1 MEPTDKEIMDG
12 KKLTLLKAV
21 GRAVYKKRSEIK
33 KGINKFSYEYDIG
46 NGLLSRLE
54 NGKTDVKITTLYKI
68 ANAFEMK
75 FTDFATLI
83 EKELPKDFDFY
94 L

>member
-1 MEPTDKEIMDG
+1 MESSDKEIMDD
-12 KKLTLLKAV
+12 KKAILLKAI
-21 GRAVYKKRSEIK
+21 GRAVFKKRSEIK

-75 FTDFATLI
+75 FTDFALLI
-83 EKELPKDFDFY
+83 EKELPKGFDFY

>member
-1 MEPTDKEIMDG
+1 MENIDKKIMDD
-12 KKLTLLKAV
+12 KKVLLLKAI
-21 GRAVYKKRSEIK
+21 GRAVLKKRKETK

-54 NGKTDVKITTLYKI
+54 NGKTDVKITTLFKI
-68 ANAFEMK
+68 AHALGMK
-75 FTDFATLI
+75 FSDLAKLF
-83 EKELPKDFDFY
+83 EKELPDDFDFY

>member
-1 MEPTDKEIMDG
+1 MENID
-12 KKLTLLKAV
+12 KKLMDDKKAILLKAV
-21 GRAVYKKRSEIK
+21 GKAVFKKRSETK

-54 NGKTDVKITTLYKI
+54 NGKTDVKITTLFKI
-68 ANAFEMK
+68 AHAFGMK
-75 FTDFATLI
+75 FSDLAILF
-83 EKELPKDFDFY
+83 EKELPDDFDFY